1 MALTHVTS
9 IRTILADTVVDAI
22 DVGSADANGD
32 MQIATG
38 SGFALILALL
48 QFANPAFG
56 SAVSG
61 LATANAIAPD
71 TNAPATGTAV
81 YFRVRD
87 RNNAEIFRGTVT
99 ITGGGGDMQLS
110 STNIVAGDT
119 VTINSMTYTAAL

>member
-1 MALTHVTS
+1 MALTHVTA

-22 DVGSADANGD
+22 DVGSADPNGD

-38 SGFALILALL
+38 SSFALILALL
-48 QFANPAFG
+48 QFSNPAFG

-71 TNAPATGTAV
+71 TNAPATGTAT

-87 RNNAEIFRGTVT
+87 CDNAEIFRGTVT